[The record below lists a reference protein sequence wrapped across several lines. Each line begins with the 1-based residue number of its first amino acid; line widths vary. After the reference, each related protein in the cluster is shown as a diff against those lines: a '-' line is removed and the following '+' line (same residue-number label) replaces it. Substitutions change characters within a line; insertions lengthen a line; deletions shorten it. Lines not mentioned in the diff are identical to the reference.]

1 VLGATGAVGSALV
14 RELLAEPA
22 WASVTI
28 FVRQPTTMFAGHPGA
43 SKLSEHRMDV
53 DRLASQVAGELAL
66 RRDAQ
71 LGAVAAFCTLGVG
84 QPRKVSRTELRRV
97 DVGIA
102 EAFANGCRSA
112 EVPHFSLLTAVGADP
127 SSRNPYLKV
136 KGDIEQAVVALE
148 FQRSSLFRPSLLVT
162 RTLRYGLQDRITQA
176 VFPRISRFLPSRL
189 REVTV
194 ESLGRAMRVNAERDG
209 APGTEVLHH
218 EDFLSLAA
226 AG

>member
-43 SKLSEHRMDV
+43 SKLSEHRLDGE
-53 DRLASQVAGELAL
+53 RLASQVAGELAL

-71 LGAVAAFCTLGVG
+71 LGAIAAFCTLGVG
-84 QPRKVSRTELRRV
+84 QPRKVSHTELRRV

-127 SSRNPYLKV
+127 SSRNPYLRV
-136 KGDIEQAVVALE
+136 KGEIEQAVVALG
-148 FQRSSLFRPSLLVT
+148 FQRSSMFRPSLLVT
-162 RTLRYGLQDRITQA
+162 RTLRYGMQDRVTQA

-209 APGTEVLHH
+209 AAGTEVLHH
-218 EDFLSLAA
+218 EDFLSLA
-226 AG
+226 GTR